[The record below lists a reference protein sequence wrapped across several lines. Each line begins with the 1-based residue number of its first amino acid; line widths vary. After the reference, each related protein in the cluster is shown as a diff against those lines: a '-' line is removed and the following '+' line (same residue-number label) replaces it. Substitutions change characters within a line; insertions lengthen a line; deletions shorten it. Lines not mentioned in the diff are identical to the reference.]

1 MCFKSVNPNDLYNR
15 GVYTSDDC
23 TCMWYNASSSYCQW
37 MDVEFVN
44 AASSTYLEQIKYHIN
59 SGLPVIIKL
68 KNSMHWVVAYGY
80 DSSKSTTTTT
90 ADIKISYSWT
100 TNNKTLAD
108 ALKSHLYNVLKFVYF
123 KK

>member
-1 MCFKSVNPNDLYNR
+1 
-15 GVYTSDDC
+15 
-23 TCMWYNASSSYCQW
+23 